1 MNRLIYIVI
10 FTCLLLQISIKT
22 SAQYADVGCKNNERG
37 LEIVQ
42 IDNTDSSTIIHIKC
56 TNNGN
61 KYISVNENS
70 VLKDRTTNRIHK
82 LLNSYNLPISNEG
95 ENKYMVF
102 DSNIQNHFFSLEYE
116 RLPDTVNEFD
126 LIGGTDLLHGFNIY
140 GISFNKI
147 NKKTPIDIDNF
158 ISYSPVKEYGSYFEN
173 GNSIHYYRHNGLYIS
188 VSLSLNTEFGKF
200 YAPNVAIYNATGRSV
215 LFNPSSI
222 SATAFNSNKNKSQ
235 SMEILSYEE
244 YMKKVKTKQMWSGVF
259 YKLNENIAAS
269 DAGHST
275 SNTEYYNHEHE
286 KATETRSKEYG
297 RRRDQKNNTYSKNTS
312 TYDYKSHG
320 TSRTDTYD
328 GAAAYDAQ
336 QNAERKIDEY
346 MQNQERVKE
355 QISSEYLKSNTIKD
369 GTEYAGYFNIKYC
382 KATTITIDI
391 PINGT
396 TYTFTINCAR

>member
-10 FTCLLLQISIKT
+10 FTCLLLKISIKA

-61 KYISVNENS
+61 KYICINESS

-369 GTEYAGYFNIKYC
+369 GKEYAGYFNIKYC

-396 TYTFTINCAR
+396 TYTFTISCTR

>member
-1 MNRLIYIVI
+1 
-10 FTCLLLQISIKT
+10 
-22 SAQYADVGCKNNERG
+22 
-37 LEIVQ
+37 
-42 IDNTDSSTIIHIKC
+42 
-56 TNNGN
+56 
-61 KYISVNENS
+61 
-70 VLKDRTTNRIHK
+70 
-82 LLNSYNLPISNEG
+82 
-95 ENKYMVF
+95 
-102 DSNIQNHFFSLEYE
+102 
-116 RLPDTVNEFD
+116 
-126 LIGGTDLLHGFNIY
+126 
-140 GISFNKI
+140 
-147 NKKTPIDIDNF
+147 
-158 ISYSPVKEYGSYFEN
+158 
-173 GNSIHYYRHNGLYIS
+173 
-188 VSLSLNTEFGKF
+188 
-200 YAPNVAIYNATGRSV
+200 
-215 LFNPSSI
+215 
-222 SATAFNSNKNKSQ
+222 
-235 SMEILSYEE
+235 MEILSYEE

-297 RRRDQKNNTYSKNTS
+297 RRGDQKDNTYSKNTS

-369 GTEYAGYFNIKYC
+369 GKEYAGYFNIKYC

-396 TYTFTINCAR
+396 NYTFTINCAR